1 MTNEV
6 KIQQLQNRYALIMK
20 RGFYNNK
27 IGNKIL
33 RKIRQLEQRKD

>member
-1 MTNEV
+1 MTKET
-6 KIQQLQNRYALIMK
+6 KIQQLQSRYDLLMK

-33 RKIRQLEQRKD
+33 RKIRMLQESK

>member
-1 MTNEV
+1 MSNKV
-6 KIQQLQNRYALIMK
+6 KIMQLKSRYDLIMK

-33 RKIRQLEQRKD
+33 RKIRKLEKELE

>member
-1 MTNEV
+1 MTKDV
-6 KIQQLQNRYALIMK
+6 KIQQLQSRYDLIMK

-33 RKIRQLEQRKD
+33 RKIRNLQNKQE